1 MATDLIRKGARSPMS
16 ICMDRDNYGFLRG
29 LTKEERSGIFRAVRD
44 LVSRGR
50 TPLAV
55 KRYIG
60 WRGPQRA

>member
-1 MATDLIRKGARSPMS
+1 MS